1 MVFKEFQN
9 DWRVIWGSFVGIIW
23 SFKKA
28 QREFQGPF
36 KGISREFS
44 ESFLEGSWEF
54 QGCFKKDL
62 KGI

>member
-1 MVFKEFQN
+1 M
-9 DWRVIWGSFVGIIW
+9 GIIW

-28 QREFQGPF
+28 QRDFQGPF
-36 KGISREFS
+36 KGISRVFS